1 MVIGLDD
8 VAAIVELFHDAGQLT
23 DGLLTLCCAFQVLT
37 GDDPRDQHADD
48 HEEQE
53 DASQLNAVQ
62 EHDHQR
68 TDDGAD
74 GDDHFQQTGLQDLG
88 DFVQVAGDTAE
99 DLSGLV
105 LVKETKR
112 KTIEL
117 FCYLLTQGKREI
129 LRYAG
134 HQERLQIIEDPGQKI
149 LHAELS
155 ELCAHVF
162 PGDGKWDSLGN
173 GRLDALPEMVDHDG

>member
-23 DGLLTLCCAFQVLT
+23 DGLLTLCRAFQVLA
-37 GDDPRDQHADD
+37 GDDPCDQHADD
-48 HEEQE
+48 HEEQK
-53 DASQLNAVQ
+53 DA
-62 EHDHQR
+62 
-68 TDDGAD
+68 
-74 GDDHFQQTGLQDLG
+74 GLQDLG

-117 FCYLLTQGKREI
+117 FCYLLTQGK
-129 LRYAG
+129 A
-134 HQERLQIIEDPGQKI
+134 
-149 LHAELS
+149 
-155 ELCAHVF
+155 
-162 PGDGKWDSLGN
+162 
-173 GRLDALPEMVDHDG
+173 